1 MSFASVSENG
11 CCFIRNHWIRTV
23 FAGTRRRF
31 FDVKSIMFH
40 TNALRSSWRIRA
52 PCILLIITFGRCAKT
67 HTQTRFEDNTFSTI
81 RKSCHNGFY
90 LDVLVAFTV
99 LFVYDAYNLILRPTT
114 RASSKSKHDNCLKFI
129 GLLFFFQSIL
139 C

>member
-11 CCFIRNHWIRTV
+11 CCSIRNHWKRKV
-23 FAGTRRRF
+23 FAGTKRWF
-31 FDVKSIMFH
+31 FYVKSIMFR
-40 TNALRSSWRIRA
+40 TNAIRLSWRIRA
-52 PCILLIITFGRCAKT
+52 PRSILLITFGRCAKT

-99 LFVYDAYNLILRPTT
+99 LFVYDAYDLILRPTT
-114 RASSKSKHDNCLKFI
+114 RASSRSKHDYCPKFI
-129 GLLFFFQSIL
+129 GLFFFFQSIS